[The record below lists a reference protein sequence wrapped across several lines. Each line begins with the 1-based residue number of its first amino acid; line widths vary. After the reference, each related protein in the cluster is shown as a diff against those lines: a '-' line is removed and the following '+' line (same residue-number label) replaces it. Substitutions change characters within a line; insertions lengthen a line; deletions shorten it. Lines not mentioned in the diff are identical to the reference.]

1 MDTPTGSP
9 SSTAAAEPDFAAFDL
24 LVEAL
29 GRWAPSGPAW
39 PPARRVRSEWE
50 GVAPR
55 LDKAR
60 LELSRVLVVGVVGG
74 TGTGK
79 STLVNALAGSEVTTA
94 GDVAR
99 PTTINPV
106 VVAARDVDVS
116 WLPLDVM
123 QARLVRSDSPAV
135 ANIVLVDCP
144 DPDTQAAAGTPSAE
158 SSKPSAA
165 NRNRDLLD
173 GAEVP
178 LVDRGP
184 RGGGFRARPAAAL
197 RANPR
202 LPRSRH
208 PRRLAEGAGVAGLR
222 RAADLSH

>member
-1 MDTPTGSP
+1 MFAGVRLTMDTPTGSP
-9 SSTAAAEPDFAAFDL
+9 SSSAAAEPDFAAFDL

-29 GRWAPSGPAW
+29 SRWAPSGPAW
-39 PPARRVRSEWE
+39 PPARRVKSEWE

-116 WLPLDVM
+116 WLPLDAM

-144 DPDTQAAAGTPSAE
+144 DPDTQSAAGTPPAE
-158 SSKPSAA
+158 SSKPSAT
-165 NRNRDLLD
+165 NHNRDLL
-173 GAEVP
+173 
-178 LVDRGP
+178 
-184 RGGGFRARPAAAL
+184 
-197 RANPR
+197 
-202 LPRSRH
+202 
-208 PRRLAEGAGVAGLR
+208 
-222 RAADLSH
+222 